1 VRPTVTIGA
10 AERPAKVTEERQS
23 MSSSEDT
30 KDLMRRFE
38 SAMNTRQLDQLDELI
53 APDVVRHCEATPGL
67 EVNNIDQLK
76 AFLRAD
82 AAAFPDNKQ
91 TFEHV
96 LVDGDMVAMW
106 ATYEGTQTGQM
117 GPFPPSGKYA
127 KFSFGGV
134 LRMEQGKIAEWWVTW
149 DNMSILGQLGHLPG

>member
-1 VRPTVTIGA
+1 
-10 AERPAKVTEERQS
+10 

-30 KDLMRRFE
+30 KDLMRRFV

-127 KFSFGGV
+127 EFSFGGV